1 MRAKKWIAL
10 LLVLLMTASL
20 AACAGKTAPEASAAQ
35 EPAAAEEPAAQE
47 PAAEAPAAEEPAA
60 QEPAAKEPT
69 AEEPAAEGK
78 RTEYPLTITT
88 YNYEKEQVQ
97 YTFEKAPERVWAQN
111 QNNIEALLALGLAD
125 KIVGACGLDG
135 DVRTELSD
143 DFAKINFYDSMPSK
157 EEVIAL

>member
-60 QEPAAKEPT
+60 QEPAAEEPT

-97 YTFEKAPERVWAQN
+97 YTFDKAPERV
-111 QNNIEALLALGLAD
+111 
-125 KIVGACGLDG
+125 
-135 DVRTELSD
+135 
-143 DFAKINFYDSMPSK
+143 
-157 EEVIAL
+157 